1 MRALNDRMSRML
13 LAPFRLTR
21 FSLIRFVDALIEM
34 GGIIS
39 RSTAQRRWSKEKYE
53 ANKQDLQSRTN
64 VNIDMTSYR
73 VIQSGID
80 GQISEFCSA
89 ELLKWVTRD
98 LGRFLTDRELDLQLK
113 GNKTYFES
121 ALGRRREV
129 NNADLE
135 SKRSSGGTYIY
146 LVEFVP

>member
-1 MRALNDRMSRML
+1 M
-13 LAPFRLTR
+13 R

-39 RSTAQRRWSKEKYE
+39 RSTAKQCWSKKRFET
-53 ANKQDLQSRTN
+53 NKQDLQSRAN
-64 VNIDMTSYR
+64 LNIDMTSYR

-98 LGRFLTDRELDLQLK
+98 LGRFLTDRELDLPLK

-129 NNADLE
+129 NNASLE

-146 LVEFVP
+146 LVNFVP

>member
-1 MRALNDRMSRML
+1 MLAADEEAALVGT
-13 LAPFRLTR
+13 F
-21 FSLIRFVDALIEM
+21 FVIRFVDALIEM

-39 RSTAQRRWSKEKYE
+39 CTTAQRRWSKEKFE
-53 ANKQDLQSRTN
+53 INKQDLQSRAN

>member
-1 MRALNDRMSRML
+1 
-13 LAPFRLTR
+13 
-21 FSLIRFVDALIEM
+21 M

-39 RSTAQRRWSKEKYE
+39 RSTAQRRWSKEEFE
-53 ANKQDLQSRTN
+53 ANKQDLQSRAN
-64 VNIDMTSYR
+64 ENIDMTSYR

>member
-1 MRALNDRMSRML
+1 
-13 LAPFRLTR
+13 
-21 FSLIRFVDALIEM
+21 
-34 GGIIS
+34 
-39 RSTAQRRWSKEKYE
+39 
-53 ANKQDLQSRTN
+53 
-64 VNIDMTSYR
+64 MTSYR

-80 GQISEFCSA
+80 GQISEFCST

-113 GNKTYFES
+113 TYFES
-121 ALGRRREV
+121 ALGKRREV

>member
-1 MRALNDRMSRML
+1 
-13 LAPFRLTR
+13 
-21 FSLIRFVDALIEM
+21 
-34 GGIIS
+34 
-39 RSTAQRRWSKEKYE
+39 
-53 ANKQDLQSRTN
+53 

-80 GQISEFCSA
+80 GKISEFCSA
-89 ELLKWVTRD
+89 ELIKWVTRD
-98 LGRFLTDRELDLQLK
+98 LGRFLTDRELDSQLK

-135 SKRSSGGTYIY
+135 SKRSSGGTYVY